1 MGRREVERERDGGE
15 IVERE
20 RDSGE
25 TLARESKGKERWRE
39 EPIQTISWLNVL
51 LTTLQLL
58 SNSNQF
64 LKVRASH

>member
-1 MGRREVERERDGGE
+1 MCLIEFECERDGGL